1 MSSTS
6 LVSVGAIEGLDGYVG
21 NGVTKV
27 EKELN
32 LE

>member
-6 LVSVGAIEGLDGYVG
+6 LVSVGAGEGLDGSVG

-27 EKELN
+27 GKELS